1 MATMIPINC
10 PHCKKEN
17 KGPAEL
23 LGKKLRCK
31 NCGEIFTVQKAKGP
45 APKTPSAKPAKQAKP
60 VKEGEAPVLALAPE
74 EIEEEGPARPYA
86 VTDLD
91 LTPRCPHCA
100 NEIEEGA
107 IICLFCGYN
116 TQTRERFTTRKTIEH
131 TGMDYFLWLLPGIVC
146 VIVVLL
152 CIGGIIYA
160 WLKFDDHYKD
170 NSSEW
175 WVGAVFGM
183 FAKIYSTVI
192 ELFII
197 YLAGKFAIKRLIL
210 HPTPPEKIVR

>member
-10 PHCKKEN
+10 PHCRKVN

-23 LGKKLRCK
+23 MGKKLRCK
-31 NCGEIFTVQKAKGP
+31 NCGEIFTVQKTKAPPPKAPAGKPAK
-45 APKTPSAKPAKQAKP
+45 KAKPAQ
-60 VKEGEAPVLALAPE
+60 EEDAPVLALAPE
-74 EIEEEGPARPYA
+74 ETEEEGPARPYA

-107 IICLFCGYN
+107 IICLHCGYN

-131 TGMDYFLWLLPGIVC
+131 TGMDYFLWLLPGVLC
-146 VIVVLL
+146 VILVLL
-152 CIGGIIYA
+152 CIGGISYA
-160 WLKFDDHYKD
+160 WVMFDDHYKE
-170 NSSEW
+170 NANAW
-175 WVGAVFGM
+175 WVGMVFGT

-197 YLAGKFAIKRLIL
+197 FFAGRFAIKRLIL
-210 HPTPPEKIVR
+210 NPTPPEKIIR

>member
-1 MATMIPINC
+1 MASMIPIVC
-10 PHCKKEN
+10 PHCKKVN
-17 KGPAEL
+17 QGPAEL

-31 NCGEIFTVQKAKGP
+31 NCGEIFTVQKSK
-45 APKTPSAKPAKQAKP
+45 APPPKAPLTKPAKKAKP
-60 VKEGEAPVLALAPE
+60 VVEEEDVPAVAVAPE
-74 EIEEEGPARPYA
+74 VEEEGPARPYA

-131 TGMDYFLWLLPGIVC
+131 TGMDYFLWLLPGVLC
-146 VIVVLL
+146 VVLVL
-152 CIGGIIYA
+152 ICIGGILLA
-160 WLKFDDHYKD
+160 WLKFDDFYKE
-170 NSSEW
+170 NAASW
-175 WVGAVFGM
+175 WVGVVFGL
-183 FAKIYSTVI
+183 FAKIYSSVI

-197 YLAGKFAIKRLIL
+197 FFAGKFAIKRLIL
-210 HPTPPEKIVR
+210 NPTPPEKIIR